1 MIIRL
6 IHLSFPYEAKRIRAF
21 HFCEAVCASA
31 KLSFSLSILSEDF

>member
-6 IHLSFPYEAKRIRAF
+6 IHLSFPYDAKGIQAF

-31 KLSFSLSILSEDF
+31 KLSLSILGEDF